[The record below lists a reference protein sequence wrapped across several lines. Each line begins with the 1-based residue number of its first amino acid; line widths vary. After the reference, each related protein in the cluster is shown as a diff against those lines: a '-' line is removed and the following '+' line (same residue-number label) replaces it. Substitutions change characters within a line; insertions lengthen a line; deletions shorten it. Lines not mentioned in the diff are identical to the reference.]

1 MSRKICNTAIILAG
15 GKSLRFG
22 RDKAFISF
30 EGRSL
35 IEHILLQLRQDF
47 DELIIVANEID
58 KFSSLGVP
66 VVLDFFKGAGPLAGI
81 QAGLAA
87 SSSPYVF
94 VMACDMPFVSPPLIK
109 HMENGL
115 YETHSEAAVL
125 SRKGFIEPF
134 HAFYSTKLEIRMR
147 EALAIGKR
155 GVHSFLRGVDYLNIE
170 NEIIRDLCP
179 DERIFINI
187 NCQSDLDD
195 LYHLK

>member
-1 MSRKICNTAIILAG
+1 MSRIICNTAIILAG

-22 RDKAFISF
+22 RDKAFIPF
-30 EGRSL
+30 KGCSL
-35 IEHILLQLRQDF
+35 IEFILRQLESEF
-47 DELIIVANEID
+47 AELIIVANEID

-66 VVLDFFKGAGPLAGI
+66 VVPDFIKGAGPLAGI

-109 HMENGL
+109 FMENGL
-115 YETHSEAAVL
+115 NETPSEAAVL

-134 HAFYSTKLEIRMR
+134 HAYYSTKLESRMG
-147 EALAIGKR
+147 EALADGKR
-155 GVHSFLRGVDYLNIE
+155 GVNSFLRGLDYLNIE
-170 NEIIRDLCP
+170 DEIIRDLCP
-179 DERIFINI
+179 DHKVFINI

-195 LYHLK
+195 LYNLK